1 MLQSHRV
8 DTVDCAQLRLQ
19 VRFRPML
26 TGALGSFRSGNSQKL
41 VEDDGAT
48 DQYRTAANIDKNAAK
63 YLRLQRLG
71 FGNRTVPFEIRR
83 NTYLLILLVKLE
95 AASLQ
100 SMNEMGHADFA
111 IQIRS
116 SVRKQTKP
124 SRLSGPGRGSEQLS
138 KRSRRFRWA
147 TLAHRTGGQLA
158 ALRPKFSITFS

>member
-8 DTVDCAQLRLQ
+8 DTVDYAQLRLQ

-100 SMNEMGHADFA
+100 SMKENGACGLRNSDKEFCPKANQAPPA
-111 IQIRS
+111 IWTWPWQ
-116 SVRKQTKP
+116 
-124 SRLSGPGRGSEQLS
+124 
-138 KRSRRFRWA
+138 
-147 TLAHRTGGQLA
+147 
-158 ALRPKFSITFS
+158 